1 MRVSWLEVRVLC
13 LKGILPPRVYFS
25 SLGVWAHCRYRY
37 DAISAEVW
45 SLFMDKQSFVCI
57 VLEYHIVLQYRYQ
70 PFSPF
75 NVTYRYLSSMPA
87 LGVVWSAESQGRN
100 N

>member
-57 VLEYHIVLQYRYQ
+57 VPHSVTVPVPALL
-70 PFSPF
+70 PFQ
-75 NVTYRYLSSMPA
+75 RYLPV
-87 LGVVWSAESQGRN
+87 LE
-100 N
+100 